1 MAINIDI
8 SWLAVIMLSSL
19 IFGMILGVRLARPRS
34 RWD

>member
-1 MAINIDI
+1 MVINIDL

-19 IFGMILGVRLARPRS
+19 ILGMILGVRVARPRS